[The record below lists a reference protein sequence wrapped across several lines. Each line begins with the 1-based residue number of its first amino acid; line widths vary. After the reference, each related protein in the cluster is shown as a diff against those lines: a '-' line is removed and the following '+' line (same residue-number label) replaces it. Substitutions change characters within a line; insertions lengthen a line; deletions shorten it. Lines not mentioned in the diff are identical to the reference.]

1 MQQQFDSVVSASHP
15 ALPGHFPGDAVVP
28 AVVILDRV
36 RGALRSWRE
45 RRRMTGIARAR
56 FTAVLRPDE
65 SFTITLT
72 SDDLVRVAFDCRKAD
87 GTRFADGEILASVAE
102 QGQRHEQ

>member
-1 MQQQFDSVVSASHP
+1 MQQQFDSVVSAGHP

-36 RGALRSWRE
+36 RGALRSWDE
-45 RRRMTGIARAR
+45 RCRVTGITRAR
-56 FTAVLRPDE
+56 FTAVLRPGE

-72 SDDLVRVAFDCRKAD
+72 SDDLARIAFDCRKAD
-87 GTRFADGEILASVAE
+87 GTRFANGELLATIAE
-102 QGQRHEQ
+102 QDQRDGQ